1 MKGAEDATAPGTM
14 PVWLAFALL
23 FFCAFCWA
31 GSSIVGRMAAGHVPP
46 MAMSFWRWSAAFL
59 VLLPFGYVALSRQWR
74 VVLHHWRRMTLFAV
88 LGIVGFTAPYYVG
101 LQYTEAVNAT
111 LLNAAG
117 PVLIL
122 LCSLA
127 IYGIRVTP
135 RQIVGVAVAMAGMFV
150 IVTRGNLESLIAFRL
165 NVGDILVLASHLSWS
180 IYTVILRRAPPGL
193 DPIGFITALVGFSL
207 PIFLALYLWEIASGL
222 GFTASASNLAMI
234 GYAAVFPSA
243 IAYLF
248 WGKGVAVVGANAG
261 GAVQYV
267 VPVIGVLLAIGLLG
281 ETFAMFHMVGIALIA
296 IGVYLATRA
305 ERSRQR

>member
-1 MKGAEDATAPGTM
+1 MKGAEDATAPGLM
-14 PVWLAFALL
+14 PVWLAYALL
-23 FFCAFCWA
+23 FFCAVSWA
-31 GSSIVGRMAAGHVPP
+31 GSSVVGRMAAGNVPP

-59 VLLPFGYVALSRQWR
+59 VLLPFGYAALSRQWR
-74 VVLHHWRRMTLFAV
+74 IVAHHWRRMTVFAV
-88 LGIVGFTAPYYVG
+88 LGVVGFTAPYYIG

-122 LCSLA
+122 LCSLVL
-127 IYGIRVTP
+127 YGIRVTR
-135 RQIVGVAVAMAGMFV
+135 RQTVGIVVAMLGMLV
-150 IVTRGNLESLIAFRL
+150 IVTRGALESLGALRF
-165 NVGDILVLASHLSWS
+165 NVGDLLVLASHLSWS

-193 DPIGFITALVGFSL
+193 DPIGFITAVVGFSL
-207 PIFLALYLWEIASGL
+207 PIFLALYLWEVANGI

-243 IAYLF
+243 IAYIF

-267 VPVIGVLLAIGLLG
+267 VPVVGVILAIGLLG
-281 ETFAMFHMVGIALIA
+281 ETFALFHLIGIALIA
-296 IGVYLATRA
+296 VGVYLATRPGRA
-305 ERSRQR
+305 AQR